1 MGMLDIEER
10 MANMDELM
18 RLLIERENLVYGLLF
33 RDVIRVV
40 TDKNLPTLIK
50 ESLSKAFSPSLSK
63 YKEREVF
70 RWIVEL

>member
-1 MGMLDIEER
+1 MGILDIEER
-10 MANMDELM
+10 VANMDELM

-50 ESLSKAFSPSLSK
+50 ESLS
-63 YKEREVF
+63 
-70 RWIVEL
+70 